1 MILNIWI
8 IGSVISAILFFA
20 WYIGVPAKQTE
31 SDKNTDEDNDLSKS
45 GKISTQIKAMSIVG
59 LVILFC
65 LAWIALSWATAAT
78 MVCDGDFRKD
88 TLEGFRVIGRT
99 VQRGLSQML
108 NDKNS
113 SF

>member
-8 IGSVISAILFFA
+8 IGAVISAIMFFA
-20 WYIGVPAKQTE
+20 WYIGVPCKQTE
-31 SDKNTDEDNDLSKS
+31 SDENTDKDDLSKS
-45 GKISTQIKAMSIVG
+45 GKISTQIKAMLIIG

-88 TLEGFRVIGRT
+88 TIEGFRIIGRT
-99 VQRGLSQML
+99 VQRGLSQMI
-108 NDKNS
+108 NDKN
-113 SF
+113 